1 MAKTKKPTDNSGLI
15 TLTARKTN
23 GVQNDPRLHPTKTT
37 EFPVSSAF
45 TGKRDDNLLKI
56 KDVQLVT
63 AKPQI
68 DVPTATT
75 IKLSAKAIVAN
86 PMAPVKRENGSIYC
100 FNTFIKFPKTRPPR
114 KPANVAMLRMVAP
127 FTSVPNPFPVT

>member
-45 TGKRDDNLLKI
+45 TGKRVDNLLKI

-75 IKLSAKAIVAN
+75 IK
-86 PMAPVKRENGSIYC
+86 
-100 FNTFIKFPKTRPPR
+100 
-114 KPANVAMLRMVAP
+114 
-127 FTSVPNPFPVT
+127 